1 MKLAIALHFSSM
13 AHEKKRPK
21 FLNLFRIHLPVA
33 GVTSIAH
40 RVSGAV
46 MFLAIPLLIYLFS
59 LSVKSPHSYQQALG
73 ILDSH
78 YSRIILTILAWAFVH
93 HLLAGIRFLLIDVEL
108 GAELPTARKT
118 AWLVNIG
125 GALVFLVLLY
135 VIWL

>member
-1 MKLAIALHFSSM
+1 M

-46 MFLAIPLLIYLFS
+46 MFLSIPLLIYLFS
-59 LSVKSPHSYQQALG
+59 LSVKSPQGFQQALG
-73 ILDSH
+73 MLDSY
-78 YSRIILTILAWAFVH
+78 YSRLILTILAWAFAH
-93 HLLAGIRFLLIDVEL
+93 HLLAGIRFLLTDVEL
-108 GAELPTARKT
+108 GTELSTARKT

-125 GALVFLVLLY
+125 GAVVFLVLVY